1 MQLFSFFLFLFVSP
15 DIRSR
20 VSYRSRGHVIGISL
34 TTITHSIIFPFTELN
49 SSRRRLVAAVCQ
61 DLKKINS
68 AETIRGNTVL
78 SFNLTVSYRVM
89 GTIFLV

>member
-1 MQLFSFFLFLFVSP
+1 MKIQSTMNKQLFFQTFVARAVGPSFPPCNCSTFFVFVCFT

-49 SSRRRLVAAVCQ
+49 SSHPRLVAA
-61 DLKKINS
+61 LI
-68 AETIRGNTVL
+68 
-78 SFNLTVSYRVM
+78 
-89 GTIFLV
+89 